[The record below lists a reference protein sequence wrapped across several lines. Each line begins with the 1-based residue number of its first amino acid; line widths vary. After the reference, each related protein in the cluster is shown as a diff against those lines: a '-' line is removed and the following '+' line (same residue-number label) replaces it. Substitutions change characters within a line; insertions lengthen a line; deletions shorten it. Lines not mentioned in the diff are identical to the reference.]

1 MYENDPLKS
10 SLIPAFYDKPQKVSR
25 LGTAST
31 WCEGNPDRQEEGIQ
45 EFSGDFSVF
54 AENSVLS
61 LVVPCP
67 VTELVLWVKFSK
79 FVLTCSPWWEWSSH
93 YVMLNWSGM
102 SAGLG
107 LPKLEELIGNGLCLV
122 WLIQLGWGKGWVGV
136 SLRREG
142 GMICA
147 ILNVSTLCKLCKTP
161 PPQSPGGWGK
171 CSALWPTS
179 KVEGRW
185 LITQCCR
192 GKLWA
197 RHQGLCITCNQRV
210 RIFGWCEMVFLK
222 HLACTHQILLAVVV
236 SNLSSY
242 TK

>member
-10 SLIPAFYDKPQKVSR
+10 SLIPALYDKPQKVSR
-25 LGTAST
+25 LGAVNT
-31 WCEGNPDRQEEGIQ
+31 WCQGNPDRQEECIQ

-54 AENSVLS
+54 AENSVLP
-61 LVVPCP
+61 LVVLCP

-93 YVMLNWSGM
+93 YVMLNWAGM

-122 WLIQLGWGKGWVGV
+122 WLMHLGWGKGWVGV

-142 GMICA
+142 GMICT

-161 PPQSPGGWGK
+161 PPQSPEGGK
-171 CSALWPTS
+171 KFSLWPTS
-179 KVEGRW
+179 KIEGCW
-185 LITQCCR
+185 LITNPMLPW
-192 GKLWA
+192 K
-197 RHQGLCITCNQRV
+197 
-210 RIFGWCEMVFLK
+210 
-222 HLACTHQILLAVVV
+222 AVVKAPGSV
-236 SNLSSY
+236 YHLQSRS
-242 TK
+242 